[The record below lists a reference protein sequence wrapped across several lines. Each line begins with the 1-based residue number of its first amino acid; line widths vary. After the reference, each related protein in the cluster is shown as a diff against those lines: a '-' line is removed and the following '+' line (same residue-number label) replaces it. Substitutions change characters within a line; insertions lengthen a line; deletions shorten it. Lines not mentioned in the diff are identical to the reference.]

1 MKTKI
6 FSLGLTLLILGML
19 QSQVVLMPN
28 SATVVTP
35 EASAVLEVRYNDKG
49 ILFPQVPLVSFTD
62 NATVPTP
69 VNGLLT
75 YNTTAKKLNFWE
87 ENKWNRNFDIEDASA
102 IIKLTKNFSG
112 SSSSS
117 VTNSTFS
124 NTMPLF
130 NLNDST
136 AGWINLGTS
145 TTITVTKTT
154 NNNYI
159 ITEGMVQINN
169 DSNSGQEFQF
179 AIGVFVNGQL
189 KLARK
194 YTEIGKTYVCNWKKF
209 NLSGVFDDLPIGT
222 HTVSIYG
229 RNLPK
234 ITSGYSSITYGGN
247 TSNCSNINNDMARIF
262 VTAQLTQ

>member
-49 ILFPQVPLVSFTD
+49 ILFPQVPLLSFTD

-69 VNGLLT
+69 VNGLIT

-87 ENKWNRNFDIEDASA
+87 ENKWNRNFDIEDGSA
-102 IIKLTKNFSG
+102 IIKLTKNFSA

-117 VTNSTFS
+117 VTNSTFPS
-124 NTMPLF
+124 TMPLF

-136 AGWINLGTS
+136 TGWINLGTS
-145 TTITVTKTT
+145 TTITVTK
-154 NNNYI
+154 
-159 ITEGMVQINN
+159 
-169 DSNSGQEFQF
+169 
-179 AIGVFVNGQL
+179 
-189 KLARK
+189 
-194 YTEIGKTYVCNWKKF
+194 
-209 NLSGVFDDLPIGT
+209 LPI
-222 HTVSIYG
+222 III
-229 RNLPK
+229 L
-234 ITSGYSSITYGGN
+234 
-247 TSNCSNINNDMARIF
+247 
-262 VTAQLTQ
+262 